1 MFVKNRESI
10 DFNFRKNGYLAVLK
24 AGTVSYVDDSK
35 VSAKELVACY
45 GQRISIISREP
56 GFEEPQEITE
66 EVKQPEVKQ
75 PKIDEVKKE
84 DLNDN
89 FIENILK
96 EIEDEVKVKT
106 PKAPEVKVK
115 TPKAPEVKQ
124 PETKVETPKAPRAS
138 RRSTGRRSTGRR
150 AKKI

>member
-106 PKAPEVKVK
+106 PKAPEVK
-115 TPKAPEVKQ
+115 Q